1 MELSGGDPAAYAV
14 LRFLAGAIGEADD
27 RESRDAV
34 LKVGFDLNGSRVK
47 PDQRMSDGSCE
58 HVVIRDNLG
67 ARKRAESVS
76 DV

>member
-1 MELSGGDPAAYAV
+1 V

-27 RESRDAV
+27 RESRDTV
-34 LKVGFDLNGSRVK
+34 LKVGFDLNGSRVE

-58 HVVIRDNLG
+58 HVVIRDNVG